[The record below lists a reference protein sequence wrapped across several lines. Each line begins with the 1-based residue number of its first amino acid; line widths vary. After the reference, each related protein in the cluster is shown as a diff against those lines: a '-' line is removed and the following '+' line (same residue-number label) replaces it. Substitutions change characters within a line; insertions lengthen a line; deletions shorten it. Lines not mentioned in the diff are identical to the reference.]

1 MDRRKFL
8 RALVGAAGA
17 PILFSNQVQA
27 AKISTGESDKLGA
40 LLPRRPFA
48 DTGEQLTIMGV
59 GGYHIGICSETEC
72 QQIIETALEN
82 GVRFFDNAWKYNKG
96 LSEERYGKYL
106 TPKYR
111 DQVFI
116 MSKADSRE
124 GPSPRQQLEDALR
137 RMKTDYLDLWLI
149 HTVSSP
155 EDAENRVPEML
166 PVMLKAQEEGKV
178 RHCGFSGHTVTSAH
192 LKVLELAKG
201 GPLKTCLMPI
211 SPIDT
216 IAEDSFTL
224 KVLPRLIEE
233 GYSPL
238 AMKVMSSGRVLK
250 KYDSKSIVPDRL
262 SLEEN
267 FWFVLSLPICS
278 LVSGMPNLE
287 NLRQNIDIA
296 KRFTSLTEGDRK
308 AIADKVAEVANSKG
322 LEPYRNWLY

>member
-8 RALVGAAGA
+8 RHLVGAAGA
-17 PILFSNQVQA
+17 PLLIPKLAEA

-59 GGYHIGICSETEC
+59 GGYHIGICDEAEC
-72 QQIIETALEN
+72 ERIIETALEM

-96 LSEERYGKYL
+96 LSEERLGKFL

-111 DQVFI
+111 EHVFI

-137 RMKTDYLDLWLI
+137 RMKTDYLDLWMI

-166 PVMLKAQEEGKV
+166 PVMIKAQEEGKV

-192 LKVLELAKG
+192 LRTLELAKG

-216 IAEDSFTL
+216 IARDSFTL
-224 KVLPRLIEE
+224 KVLPRLLEE
-233 GYSPL
+233 GYAPL
-238 AMKVMSSGRVLK
+238 AMKAMSSGRVLK
-250 KYDSKSIVPDRL
+250 KYNGKSIVPDRL

-278 LVSGMPNLE
+278 LISGMPNLA
-287 NLRQNIDIA
+287 NLRQNVGMA
-296 KRFTSLTEGDRK
+296 QRFTKLTEGDRQ
-308 AIADKVAEVANSKG
+308 AIADKVAEVANAEG
-322 LEPYRNWLY
+322 LEPYRDWLY

>member
-8 RALVGAAGA
+8 RRLVGAAGA
-17 PILFSNQVQA
+17 PLIIPNLAHA
-27 AKISTGESDKLGA
+27 AKISTAESDKLGI

-48 DTGEQLTIMGV
+48 DTGEQLTLMGV
-59 GGYHIGICSETEC
+59 GGWHIGQPGEAEC
-72 QQIIETALEN
+72 ERIIETALEM
-82 GVRFFDNAWKYNKG
+82 GVRFFDNAWKYHNG
-96 LSEERYGKYL
+96 RSEERYGKFL

-124 GPSPRQQLEDALR
+124 GPSPRQQLEDSLR
-137 RMKTDYLDLWLI
+137 RMKTDYLDLWMI

-192 LKVLELAKG
+192 LRTLELAKD

-216 IAEDSFTL
+216 IARDSFTL

-238 AMKVMSSGRVLK
+238 AMKVMSSGRVLR
-250 KYDSKSIVPDRL
+250 KYNGKSIVPDRL

-278 LVSGMPNLE
+278 LVSGMPSVE
-287 NLRQNIDIA
+287 NLRQNIEIA
-296 KRFTSLTEGDRK
+296 KRFTKLTEGDRK
-308 AIADKVAEVANSKG
+308 TIADKVAEVANSKG
-322 LEPYRNWLY
+322 LEPYRDWLY

>member
-1 MDRRKFL
+1 MDRRTFL
-8 RALVGAAGA
+8 RALIGAAGA
-17 PILFSNQVQA
+17 PLLYPGQVEA
-27 AKISTGESDKLGA
+27 AKISAGDSDKLGL

-48 DTGEQLTIMGV
+48 DTGELLTILGV
-59 GGYHIGICSETEC
+59 GGYHIGISSESEC
-72 QQIIETALEN
+72 ERIIETSLEN
-82 GVRFFDNAWKYNKG
+82 GVRFFDNAWKYNG
-96 LSEERYGKYL
+96 GRSEERYGKYL

-111 DQVFI
+111 EQVFI

-124 GPSPRQQLEDALR
+124 GPSPRQQLEESLR
-137 RMKTDYLDLWLI
+137 RMKTDYIDLWMI

-155 EDAENRVPEML
+155 GDAENRVPEML

-192 LKVLELAKG
+192 LRVLELAKG

-211 SPIDT
+211 STIDT
-216 IAEDSFTL
+216 IARDSFTL
-224 KVLPRLIEE
+224 KVLPKLVEQ
-233 GYSPL
+233 GYAPL
-238 AMKVMSSGRVLK
+238 AMKAMSSGRVLR
-250 KYDSKSIVPDRL
+250 KYNGKSIVPDRL

-267 FWFVLSLPICS
+267 LWFVLSLPICS

-296 KRFTSLTEGDRK
+296 KRFTSLTEDDRK
-308 AIADKVAEVANSKG
+308 TIADKVAEVANSKG